1 MGLWYNYIIK
11 YNFGGDILDS
21 YMLWSEEALMSEI
34 DRTRRD
40 IRKFSPY
47 TQEFKDLVQEYNAMC
62 EAFYEKFG
70 YGAYQD

>member
-1 MGLWYNYIIK
+1 M
-11 YNFGGDILDS
+11 DS

-34 DRTRRD
+34 DGTRRD
-40 IRKFSPY
+40 IRKFNPY
-47 TQEFKDLVQEYNAMC
+47 TKEYRDLVQEYNAMC

>member
-1 MGLWYNYIIK
+1 M
-11 YNFGGDILDS
+11 DS
-21 YMLWSEEALMSEI
+21 YMLWSEEALISEI

-40 IRKFSPY
+40 IRKFNPY
-47 TQEFKDLVQEYNAMC
+47 TKEYRDLVQEYNAMC

>member
-1 MGLWYNYIIK
+1 
-11 YNFGGDILDS
+11 
-21 YMLWSEEALMSEI
+21 MSEI
-34 DRTRRD
+34 DKTRRD

-47 TQEFKDLVQEYNAMC
+47 TKEYRDLVQEYNAMC

>member
-1 MGLWYNYIIK
+1 M
-11 YNFGGDILDS
+11 DS
-21 YMLWSEEALMSEI
+21 YMLWSEDALISEI

-40 IRKFSPY
+40 IRKFNPY
-47 TQEFKDLVQEYNAMC
+47 TKEYRDLVQEYNAMC

>member
-1 MGLWYNYIIK
+1 M
-11 YNFGGDILDS
+11 DS

-62 EAFYEKFG
+62 EAFYEKSG

>member
-1 MGLWYNYIIK
+1 M
-11 YNFGGDILDS
+11 DS

-34 DRTRRD
+34 DKTRRD
-40 IRKFSPY
+40 IRKFNPY
-47 TQEFKDLVQEYNAMC
+47 TKEYRDVVQEYNAMC

>member
-1 MGLWYNYIIK
+1 M
-11 YNFGGDILDS
+11 DS

-34 DRTRRD
+34 DKTRRD
-40 IRKFSPY
+40 IRKFNPY
-47 TQEFKDLVQEYNAMC
+47 TKEYRDLVQEYNAMC

>member
-1 MGLWYNYIIK
+1 M
-11 YNFGGDILDS
+11 DS

-34 DRTRRD
+34 DKTRRD
-40 IRKFSPY
+40 IRKLNPY
-47 TQEFKDLVQEYNAMC
+47 TKEYRDVVQEYNAMC

>member
-1 MGLWYNYIIK
+1 M
-11 YNFGGDILDS
+11 DS

-34 DRTRRD
+34 DKTRRD
-40 IRKFSPY
+40 IRKFNPY
-47 TQEFKDLVQEYNAMC
+47 AKEYRDLAQEYNAMC

>member
-1 MGLWYNYIIK
+1 
-11 YNFGGDILDS
+11 
-21 YMLWSEEALMSEI
+21 MLWSEEALMSEI
-34 DRTRRD
+34 DKTRRD

-47 TQEFKDLVQEYNAMC
+47 TQEFRDLVQEYNAMC

>member
-1 MGLWYNYIIK
+1 
-11 YNFGGDILDS
+11 
-21 YMLWSEEALMSEI
+21 MLWSEEALMSEI

-40 IRKFSPY
+40 IRKFNPY
-47 TQEFKDLVQEYNAMC
+47 TKEYRDLVQEYNAMC

>member
-1 MGLWYNYIIK
+1 M
-11 YNFGGDILDS
+11 DS

-40 IRKFSPY
+40 IRKFNPF
-47 TQEFKDLVQEYNAMC
+47 TQKFKDLVQEYNAMC

>member
-1 MGLWYNYIIK
+1 M
-11 YNFGGDILDS
+11 DS

-40 IRKFSPY
+40 IRKFNPY
-47 TQEFKDLVQEYNAMC
+47 TKEYRDLVQEYNAMC

>member
-1 MGLWYNYIIK
+1 M
-11 YNFGGDILDS
+11 DS

-34 DRTRRD
+34 DKTRRD

-47 TQEFKDLVQEYNAMC
+47 TKEYRDLVQEYNAMC

>member
-1 MGLWYNYIIK
+1 
-11 YNFGGDILDS
+11 
-21 YMLWSEEALMSEI
+21 MLWSEEALMSEI

-40 IRKFSPY
+40 IRKFGPY